1 MLVAMPFSVML
12 AIVLIGAGA
21 VAAAVVGLL
30 LPENHWVGVGLALVL
45 GAGVGVVVL
54 AIGLF
59 AVGSSSTSAAQ
70 NAFLV
75 AAAAGLVAVIVALS
89 VLWRRVRAGS
99 SLPAA

>member
-1 MLVAMPFSVML
+1 MLLTMPFSVML

-21 VAAAVVGLL
+21 VIAAVVGLL

-54 AIGLF
+54 AIGIF
-59 AVGSSSTSAAQ
+59 AVGSNSSSGAQ

-75 AAAAGLVAVIVALS
+75 AAAAGFVAVLVALS
-89 VLWRRVRAGS
+89 TLWKRVQAETRLQSA
-99 SLPAA
+99 